1 MTVTSQPEGPAW
13 GQQWRSSPV
22 FIVAAMAM
30 VLFTGELVPCT
41 IFFMV
46 ANFID
51 NLLYTFIVP
60 ILPYMVG
67 HRLGLDPEYTQR
79 MTLALLSQ
87 GSFVSIIAKP
97 LISRYTDK
105 SGSKQT
111 RLLIALVVCLVSTAG
126 LALATSGGFPT
137 QPCRES
143 C

>member
-1 MTVTSQPEGPAW
+1 
-13 GQQWRSSPV
+13 
-22 FIVAAMAM
+22 MAM